1 MLLYI
6 KESDRV
12 KMMDYYRA
20 SDMIKLLKYFPDLS
34 PIIDLTIIED
44 EKDFLENEA
53 YINTLKNNRVDT
65 LKKNINSVNTDNKG
79 IGTNFREIL
88 KSIKKLDSD
97 AVLVLFNTEN
107 EPSERYERFAG
118 ISIGVELGEFVK
130 IDAVGKGFDGREV
143 SKNMYTHERY
153 DIPWF
158 ELRNINIENFKSYRT
173 YLTNDEDYE
182 KTRQERKEYL
192 LKIGYDE
199 DVIENALPKT
209 YSEIP
214 DFIWLDIIRNFLKIL
229 EKEEDILRADDVT
242 TFAISGHTEGKRYLP
257 WQLFDKTRG
266 GTI

>member
-1 MLLYI
+1 
-6 KESDRV
+6 
-12 KMMDYYRA
+12 
-20 SDMIKLLKYFPDLS
+20 
-34 PIIDLTIIED
+34 
-44 EKDFLENEA
+44 
-53 YINTLKNNRVDT
+53 
-65 LKKNINSVNTDNKG
+65 
-79 IGTNFREIL
+79 
-88 KSIKKLDSD
+88 
-97 AVLVLFNTEN
+97 
-107 EPSERYERFAG
+107 
-118 ISIGVELGEFVK
+118 
-130 IDAVGKGFDGREV
+130 
-143 SKNMYTHERY
+143 MYTHERY

-158 ELRNINIENFKSYRT
+158 ELRNITIDNFKNYRT
-173 YLTNDEDYE
+173 YLTDDIEYE